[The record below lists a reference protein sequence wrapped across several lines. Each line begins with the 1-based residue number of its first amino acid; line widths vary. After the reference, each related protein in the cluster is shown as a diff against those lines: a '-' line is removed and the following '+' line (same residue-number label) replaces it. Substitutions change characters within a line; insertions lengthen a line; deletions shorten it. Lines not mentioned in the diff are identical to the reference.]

1 MLLVA
6 GCAEDPERARL
17 AQTTQATYDPK
28 TGRLQR
34 LTYDANKNGRID
46 TWTYMEGTTILRSE
60 IDRDEDG
67 AVDRWEYH
75 APDGTLDRIR
85 TAEDD
90 DGDGTPD
97 RWETYIDGRI
107 ASVAFDENAD
117 GRPDRQL
124 NYTSDGTLRTI
135 ESEPDR
141 SGKFTRKLD
150 VQ

>member
-1 MLLVA
+1 MKCSASGIQHSALLLSVLAVA
-6 GCAEDPERARL
+6 CVPNQDRERL
-17 AQTTQATYDPK
+17 KQTTQASYDQQ

-46 TWTYMEGTTILRSE
+46 TWTYMDGKTILRSE

-75 APDGTLDRIR
+75 APDGSVERIR

-90 DGDGTPD
+90 DGDGKPD

-107 ASVAFDENAD
+107 ASVAPWRSTRTRMAD
-117 GRPDRQL
+117 PIA
-124 NYTSDGTLRTI
+124 S
-135 ESEPDR
+135 
-141 SGKFTRKLD
+141 
-150 VQ
+150 